1 MDKSTKDSLYL
12 ATLFFILF
20 TSLHMISDHI
30 HIKLPFLASSEAVWE
45 HIKMGFYA
53 ALIAW
58 PLLSARSRKAGLIG
72 LAVMTLITCSSI
84 FLYYY
89 SVIAVTGPL
98 SKYGIIADL
107 AITIPM
113 TWFSGFTGAVVA
125 IHVDKDSTK
134 ATRTARILALVIVLA
149 EIWLTIATTYLG
161 VPLPLFTLKNR
172 LNQ

>member
-1 MDKSTKDSLYL
+1 MDKSTRDSLYL

-20 TSLHMISDHI
+20 TSLHMISDLI
-30 HIKLPFLASSEAVWE
+30 HVKLPFLASSEAVWE

-107 AITIPM
+107 AITIPI
-113 TWFSGFTGAVVA
+113 TWFSGFTGVALA
-125 IHVDKDSTK
+125 IHVDKDNTK
-134 ATRTARILALVIVLA
+134 TTRTARILALAIVLA
-149 EIWLTIATTYLG
+149 EIWLTIATTYWR
-161 VPLPLFTLKNR
+161 VPLPMFYS
-172 LNQ
+172 

>member
-20 TSLHMISDHI
+20 TSLHMISDLI
-30 HIKLPFLASSEAVWE
+30 HVKLPFLASSEAVWE

-72 LAVMTLITCSSI
+72 LAVMTLVTCSSV

-89 SVIAVTGPL
+89 SVVVVTGPL
-98 SKYGIIADL
+98 SNYGVIVDL
-107 AITIPM
+107 AITIPI
-113 TWFSGFTGAVVA
+113 TWFSGFTGAVLA
-125 IHVDKDSTK
+125 IHVDENNTK
-134 ATRTARILALVIVLA
+134 ATRTLRILALVIVLA
-149 EIWLTIATTYLG
+149 EMWLTIVTTYWG
-161 VPLPLFTLKNR
+161 VPLPLFYS
-172 LNQ
+172 